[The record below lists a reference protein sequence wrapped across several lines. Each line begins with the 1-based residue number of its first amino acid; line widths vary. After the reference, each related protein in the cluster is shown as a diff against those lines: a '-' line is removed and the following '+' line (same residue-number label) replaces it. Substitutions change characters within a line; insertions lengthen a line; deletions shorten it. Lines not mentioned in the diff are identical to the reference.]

1 MQLME
6 TKAEAASE
14 NIAVR
19 QSLSTADS
27 MADLL
32 KQIRDERQ
40 EVLQLHRES
49 RKRINR
55 GARATSQS
63 SGSKPPALWYE
74 GWCLR
79 VR

>member
-1 MQLME
+1 ME

-14 NIAVR
+14 NIAV
-19 QSLSTADS
+19 STADS

-74 GWCLR
+74 G
-79 VR
+79 